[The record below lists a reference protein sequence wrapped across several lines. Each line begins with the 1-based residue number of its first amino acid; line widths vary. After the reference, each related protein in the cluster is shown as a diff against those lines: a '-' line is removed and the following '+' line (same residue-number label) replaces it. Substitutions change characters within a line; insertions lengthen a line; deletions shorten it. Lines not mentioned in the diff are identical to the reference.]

1 MARSGRGRFLLNAML
16 MAGLPVL
23 LCGIDVGWA
32 ATQGSLAVTVAG
44 LTPGGVVP
52 QENASCVPDGRGHAT
67 DGPNVSPAIS
77 WSAGPT
83 GTASYAI
90 ITHDTDVPSVFTSAN
105 QEGKTLPADLRRIDF
120 YHWVL
125 VDVPATT
132 KGLPAGADSNGVVAN
147 GKPLGP
153 TNYGVRGA
161 NSFTPGAHGGYDGP
175 CPPWNDERVHHYHF
189 TVYALDIARLAVSGN
204 FGGPDALRAMQGH
217 ILASGEVVGVYSLNP
232 TVRKSLGLQ

>member
-1 MARSGRGRFLLNAML
+1 MTRFGRGRILLNAIL
-16 MAGLPVL
+16 IAGVLVPVGVA
-23 LCGIDVGWA
+23 GIGSA
-32 ATQGSLAVTVAG
+32 ATPSSLTVTVAG

-52 QENASCVPDGRGHAT
+52 QENASCVPDGRGHAIA
-67 DGPNVSPAIS
+67 GPNVSPAIS
-77 WSAGPT
+77 WSAGPA

-90 ITHDTDVPSVFTSAN
+90 IALDPDVPSVFTNAN
-105 QEGKTLPADLRRIDF
+105 QDGKTLRADMRRVDF

-125 VDVPATT
+125 VDVPPASN
-132 KGLPAGADSNGVVAN
+132 GLPAGADGTGVVAT

-153 TNYGVRGA
+153 TSYGVRGA

-189 TVYALDIARLAVSGN
+189 TVYALDTARLAVSGN
-204 FGGPDALRAMQGH
+204 FGGADVLRAMQGH

-232 TVRKSLGLQ
+232 AVRKSLGLQ

>member
-1 MARSGRGRFLLNAML
+1 MARRGSGRLLLIAFL
-16 MAGLPVL
+16 MAGLPL
-23 LCGIDVGWA
+23 LLPGIGVGWA
-32 ATQGSLAVTVAG
+32 ATPVSLTVTVAG
-44 LTPGGVVP
+44 LTPGGVIP
-52 QENASCVPDGRGHAT
+52 QQDAYCVPDGRGQAT

-77 WSAGPT
+77 WSAGPA

-90 ITHDTDVPSVFTSAN
+90 IVHDTDVPSVFTNAN
-105 QEGKTLPADLRRIDF
+105 QQGKILPAALRRVDF

-125 VDVPATT
+125 VDVPAAT

-153 TNYGVRGA
+153 TNHGVRGA

-189 TVYALDIARLAVSGN
+189 AVYALDTARLAVSGN
-204 FGGPDALRAMQGH
+204 FGGSDALQAMQGH
-217 ILASGEVVGVYSLNP
+217 ILGSGEVVGVYSLNP
-232 TVRKSLGLQ
+232 AVRKSLGLQ